1 LRKRRFVV
9 ARGLGII
16 KDGEEV
22 SEQAMAEFARRFQG
36 QVHDHVLAAMRS
48 LFKLGEK
55 EDDDID
61 TPLLLHGGAPAMD
74 QDA

>member
-1 LRKRRFVV
+1 
-9 ARGLGII
+9 
-16 KDGEEV
+16 
-22 SEQAMAEFARRFQG
+22 MAEFARRFQG

>member
-1 LRKRRFVV
+1 MSRQWQSLRAAFRDRCMTMSS
-9 ARGLGII
+9 LP
-16 KDGEEV
+16 
-22 SEQAMAEFARRFQG
+22 
-36 QVHDHVLAAMRS
+36 AMRS